1 MFLYCSGDNK
11 TLVKEKKKTIPDW
24 VKISWD
30 LVQRRR
36 FMNWDAEVAPNDKFT
51 KMINKKKKIK
61 E

>member
-36 FMNWDAEVAPNDKFT
+36 FMNWDAEVAPEDKFT
-51 KMINKKKKIK
+51 KMLKHYS
-61 E
+61 